1 MELSEHHEHCICVA
15 DSDMEAK
22 IMYESSVTYI
32 VQSGSLAA
40 KVLGN
45 MFLREHVS
53 CLTFFQENTLF
64 HLHDIQDELRQ

>member
-1 MELSEHHEHCICVA
+1 
-15 DSDMEAK
+15 MEAK